1 MQTTTAAPLQT
12 LPPLQPFNGA
22 DTVPTVPTL
31 PPYDPQPM
39 TTMAPDPISQATPTA
54 TPTAPPTT
62 TAMPLVE
69 GKERKGL
76 SAVEIGV
83 ITVAIAISIVL
94 IGIILALQR
103 PLA

>member
-1 MQTTTAAPLQT
+1 MDPTTTAAPT
-12 LPPLQPFNGA
+12 G
-22 DTVPTVPTL
+22 
-31 PPYDPQPM
+31 
-39 TTMAPDPISQATPTA
+39 TPT
-54 TPTAPPTT
+54 TAV
-62 TAMPLVE
+62 PLVE
-69 GKERKGL
+69 GRERKGL

>member
-1 MQTTTAAPLQT
+1 MTTMAPTTTAAPT
-12 LPPLQPFNGA
+12 G
-22 DTVPTVPTL
+22 
-31 PPYDPQPM
+31 
-39 TTMAPDPISQATPTA
+39 TPTA
-54 TPTAPPTT
+54 V
-62 TAMPLVE
+62 PLVE
-69 GKERKGL
+69 GRERKGL